1 MTPAVTL
8 SMPVYN
14 GAGYIRTAITSCL
27 EQDFED
33 FELIITD
40 NASTD
45 GTEDICRGFASVDRR
60 VRYVRNSHNLGA
72 APNYNLGFRMGRGRY
87 FKWCAHDDFISR
99 DFLSET
105 VTTLDAT
112 PAATLAFAP
121 TQCVDEAGAPLD
133 LVGSESAAILSADPA
148 ERFALAL
155 AQMGT
160 CYAIFGLFRTE
171 ALQKSTLHRPYY
183 GSDRA
188 LLAELA
194 LLGTFVRTEGGRF
207 YNREHAHRSVH
218 LRKKAERRAWQAVHV
233 SRFAA
238 AEHINLAL
246 HLLEIASRHKD
257 IASPPKVRARAMSF
271 ILQPRRFPRYAF
283 ELLTYTSPGFAQFVK
298 HKLLQRGDLAPIE
311 R

>member
-99 DFLSET
+99 DFLS
-105 VTTLDAT
+105 
-112 PAATLAFAP
+112 
-121 TQCVDEAGAPLD
+121 
-133 LVGSESAAILSADPA
+133 
-148 ERFALAL
+148 
-155 AQMGT
+155 
-160 CYAIFGLFRTE
+160 
-171 ALQKSTLHRPYY
+171 
-183 GSDRA
+183 
-188 LLAELA
+188 
-194 LLGTFVRTEGGRF
+194 
-207 YNREHAHRSVH
+207 
-218 LRKKAERRAWQAVHV
+218 
-233 SRFAA
+233 
-238 AEHINLAL
+238 
-246 HLLEIASRHKD
+246 
-257 IASPPKVRARAMSF
+257 
-271 ILQPRRFPRYAF
+271 
-283 ELLTYTSPGFAQFVK
+283 
-298 HKLLQRGDLAPIE
+298 
-311 R
+311 